1 MGKISKSNFSRDHKP
16 ILVLTGCTASGKSSL
31 ALELAKEIN
40 GVIINADSRQIYKE
54 ISIGTAKPI
63 PDKVE
68 NDIWYIENIPHLL
81 YSYISIKEDF
91 NLYRYQQDVFNLL
104 EKLPKEVT
112 PILVGGTGLYIDSVV
127 FNYKLKKHS
136 EKKDQSKREKL
147 QKKDVDQ
154 LQKIV
159 GIEKLSKLNISDQ
172 NNPHRLIQIIEKGS
186 LPSIEK
192 GEELKHKYF
201 FLDVPKDI
209 LNRNIERRVEEMF
222 DNGLLE
228 EDIEIRKKG
237 LDKYPALSTI
247 GYQEFDNYFKKEES
261 LEEVRENIIIHTR
274 QYAKRQRTWFR
285 RNKNIVYVNNL
296 NNILENI

>member
-1 MGKISKSNFSRDHKP
+1 MGKNSKTNFSKEKKQ

-104 EKLPKEVT
+104 KKLPKEVT
-112 PILVGGTGLYIDSVV
+112 PILVGGTGLYIDAVV

-159 GIEKLSKLNISDQ
+159 GTEKLSKLNISDQ

-222 DNGLLE
+222 ENGLLE
-228 EDIEIRKKG
+228 ENIEIRKKG

-247 GYQEFDNYFKKEES
+247 GYQEFEKYFKKAGS
-261 LEEVRENIIIHTR
+261 LEEVKEDIIIHTR

-285 RNKNIVYVNNL
+285 RNKNVIYVKNL
-296 NNILENI
+296 NNILKNI